1 LKFSFQRQALDKAG
15 DPMLSATGQY
25 LGTTYDTTTKTY
37 TTVPDYVQKAMA
49 QQSLSDFT
57 IDNFGL
63 SNWVDATTDP
73 TLYTRGRYKLDLS
86 RIRESVSGVGYS
98 VEVDKTT
105 GKLVDSY
112 TYSVPSAGSS
122 GVTVV
127 DANGDPV
134 AVDTGKIGTVYVAL
148 RPVIIPSDV
157 DAVITTGDSVDAL
170 KTRLIESIKD
180 HDGKTV
186 PLTSS
191 DVTIDTSKVDNTK
204 PGQYPITYTYVPD
217 GVSYTVEVTVKAPA
231 AEVYT
236 VSFDSRGGSSVQ
248 SERVTSGDKATKPAD
263 PTRNGY
269 TFAGWNTK
277 SDGTGDTYDFTKP
290 VTENTV
296 LYAQWK
302 ADAGADT
309 ASADTASTNTGA
321 AADAALAHTG
331 SSVTGFI
338 PAIIAFAVSGMAVTS
353 FIRRRRIR
361 L

>member
-1 LKFSFQRQALDKAG
+1 
-15 DPMLSATGQY
+15 MLSATGQY

-112 TYSVPSAGSS
+112 TYSAPSAGSS

-353 FIRRRRIR
+353 FIRRRPIR